1 MLIRCEGKFSVGY
14 KDDLEVVGSV
24 TTTDR
29 GRGNMIVPSKRGGKI
44 TRISTVLNVVSLSS
58 VSLVLSLRRTDMDSE
73 CLGTRFD
80 YKLVI
85 IRYNDVT
92 RNIIMVLFTTG
103 RLLVYIKNPGSIV
116 AVAILPYRSALR
128 P

>member
-1 MLIRCEGKFSVGY
+1 
-14 KDDLEVVGSV
+14 
-24 TTTDR
+24 
-29 GRGNMIVPSKRGGKI
+29 MIKGGWANDSYRPRKGEYACSEQRGGKI
-44 TRISTVLNVVSLSS
+44 TRISTVPNVISVGS
-58 VSLVLSLRRTDMDSE
+58 VSLALSLRRTDMDSE

-92 RNIIMVLFTTG
+92 RSIIMVLFTTC
-103 RLLVYIKNPGSIV
+103 RLRVYIKNPGSIV
-116 AVAILPYRSALR
+116 AVAVLPYRSALR